1 MAALYLPA
9 LGFRARNLF
18 IMAHIALFLPNLN
31 VGGAER
37 VMLLLA
43 REFRNRGHTVE
54 FILAHSVGPLVHE
67 VPEGVSL
74 VNLNVTSRSK
84 RPLSLGFDAI
94 HKLAH
99 HLRQA
104 RPDALLSTLTG
115 ANLAAVAARQLANVR
130 TRLVLR
136 EANSL
141 ENLRSRWNLALIKLI
156 YPWADVFV
164 AITDGIRKDLVNN
177 IRIPDERI
185 RQIYNPIDIED
196 LTRKSNAVLDHP
208 WFIPNAPPVVMAVGR
223 LVPQKGFDTLLQAF
237 ATVRQ
242 RILARLIILGEGTF
256 RKDLETIIHQSN
268 LSEDVL
274 LPGFVSN
281 PYPYIKQSALFV
293 LSSRWEGFPN
303 VLLEALVL
311 KTSIVATDCHTG
323 PREILATGHNAARL
337 VPVGNAPALAAAML
351 SILEKRQTYQAIQ
364 TQEIQRF
371 APAHIV
377 PAYLDVLLSSTS
389 NLHERI

>member
-1 MAALYLPA
+1 
-9 LGFRARNLF
+9 
-18 IMAHIALFLPNLN
+18 MAHIALFLPNLH

-43 REFRNRGHTVE
+43 RGFCDRGHTVE
-54 FILAHSVGPLVHE
+54 FVLARCVGPLVQQ
-67 VPEGVSL
+67 VPKGVDL
-74 VNLNVTSRSK
+74 VNLDVRSFSG
-84 RPLSLGFDAI
+84 RPLSLAFGVI
-94 HKLAH
+94 HKLANY
-99 HLRQA
+99 LA
-104 RPDALLSTLTG
+104 GVKPDALLSTLTG

-141 ENLRSRWNLALIKLI
+141 ENLRSRWGLALIKLV
-156 YPWADVFV
+156 YPWADVLV
-164 AITDGIRKDLVNN
+164 AITDGIREDLVKN
-177 IRIPDERI
+177 IRIPDEKVR
-185 RQIYNPIDIED
+185 RIYNPIDTTE
-196 LTRKSNAVLDHP
+196 LSRKSQAPLNHP

-242 RILARLIILGEGTF
+242 RILARLMILGEGPL
-256 RKDLETIIHQSN
+256 RKQLETTVRQCK

-274 LPGFVSN
+274 LPGFSPN

-303 VLLEALVL
+303 VLLEALAL
-311 KTSIVATDCHTG
+311 KACIVATDCHTG
-323 PREILATGHNAARL
+323 PREILATAQNAARL
-337 VPVGNAPALAAAML
+337 VPVGNAPALATAML
-351 SILEKRQTYQAIQ
+351 SILTNPPTPRAIQ
-364 TQEIQRF
+364 TQAIQRF

-377 PAYLDVLLSSTS
+377 PAYLDVLLSDTS
-389 NLHERI
+389 NWHERR